1 MKRKKFLIISAVAVA
16 AVAVPVAIK
25 LSNHKKVRDRP
36 MEEPRILGN
45 FCNDEDIRA
54 IGMDYRKRVPEEAD
68 KQKLVGLLLKNDSG
82 KQISSTDI
90 HEVSDWL
97 DKKTQ
102 LEFEADNT
110 LVVAGWVVS
119 VTEARQCALY
129 SLS

>member
-25 LSNHKKVRDRP
+25 LSNHKKVRNRP

-45 FCNDEDIRA
+45 FCNVEDIRE
-54 IGMDYRKRVPEEAD
+54 IGMDYRKRVPDEAE
-68 KQKLVGLLLKNDSG
+68 KQKLVELLLKNDSG
-82 KQISSTDI
+82 KKINSTDI

-97 DKKTQ
+97 DEKTDQ
-102 LEFEADNT
+102 EFKADNT
-110 LVVAGWVVS
+110 LIVGGWVVS

>member
-68 KQKLVGLLLKNDSG
+68 KQKLVSLLLTNDSG
-82 KQISSTDI
+82 KQINSTDI

-97 DKKTQ
+97 DKKTEQ
-102 LEFEADNT
+102 EFEADNT
-110 LVVAGWVVS
+110 LVIAGWVVS